1 VVILAA
7 GLTPAWQQILCFDR
21 FTPGE
26 VNRAERALWCGS
38 GKVLNVGRALAA
50 MCQGGALGE
59 ARCLAPLGGTA
70 AAAIRDEFERDGV
83 PLDVFVS
90 AVPTRVCTTL
100 LDKSGETT
108 ELVENAA
115 ALPAAELAA
124 YAQHFAELARTA
136 DYVVL
141 SGSLPANCPSDYYAQ
156 LMRGYKGRVLLDARG
171 PELLA
176 TLPLQPWVVKPN
188 RSELAKTV
196 GRELHTDEELI
207 AAMRSL
213 HEQGAENVLISTGP
227 ERVWLLNAEG
237 TWRIRPPKITNVV
250 NPIGSGDT
258 LAAGIAWASARGGN
272 MISALRYAITA
283 AAANVEELL
292 PARWQA
298 ARIAEL
304 IPEIDVQQV
313 A

>member
-1 VVILAA
+1 MVILAA
-7 GLTPAWQQILCFDR
+7 GLTPAWQHILCFDR

-50 MCQGGALGE
+50 RCQGGTLGE
-59 ARCLAPLGGTA
+59 ARCLSPLGGAA
-70 AAAIRDEFERDGV
+70 AAAIRAEFERDGV
-83 PLDVFVS
+83 PLDVFAS

-115 ALPAAELAA
+115 ALPADELAA
-124 YAQHFAELARTA
+124 YAQQFAELARAA

-141 SGSLPANCPSDYYAQ
+141 SGSLPANCPSNYYSTLLQ
-156 LMRGYKGRVLLDARG
+156 GYPGRVLLDARG
-171 PELLA
+171 LELQA
-176 TLPLQPWVVKPN
+176 TLPLKPWVVKPN

-196 GRELHTDEELI
+196 GRELRTDEDLI
-207 AAMRSL
+207 EAMRSL
-213 HEQGAENVLISTGP
+213 HEQGAENVLISAGP
-227 ERVWLLNAEG
+227 ERVWLHNAEG
-237 TWRIRPPKITNVV
+237 TWKIRPPKITNVV

-258 LAAGIAWASARGGN
+258 LAAGIAWASSRGGN
-272 MISALRYAITA
+272 MLSALRFAITA

-304 IPEIDVQQV
+304 IPEIDVQKLN
-313 A
+313 

>member
-1 VVILAA
+1 VILAA

-38 GKVLNVGRALAA
+38 GKVLNVGRALAT
-50 MCQGGALGE
+50 MCQGGTLGE
-59 ARCLAPLGGTA
+59 ARCLAPLGGAA
-70 AAAIRDEFERDGV
+70 AAAIRAEFERDGV
-83 PLDVFVS
+83 PLDVFES
-90 AVPTRVCTTL
+90 TVPTRVCTTL

-115 ALPAAELAA
+115 PLPAEELAA
-124 YAQHFAELARTA
+124 YAEHFQKLAAAA
-136 DYVVL
+136 DYVVF
-141 SGSLPANCPSDYYAQ
+141 SGSLPMNCPSDYYAQ
-156 LMRGYKGRVLLDARG
+156 LMHGFTGRVLLDARG
-171 PELLA
+171 PELQA
-176 TLPLQPWVVKPN
+176 TLPLRPWVVKPN
-188 RSELAKTV
+188 RSELAKTA
-196 GRELHTDEELI
+196 GRELRTDEDLI
-207 AAMRSL
+207 AAMRLL
-213 HEQGAENVLISTGP
+213 HEQGAENVVISAGP

-237 TWRIRPPKITNVV
+237 TWKIRPPKITNVV

-272 MISALRYAITA
+272 MLSALRFAITA

-298 ARIAEL
+298 NRIAEL
-304 IPEIDVQQV
+304 IPEIDVQKI

>member
-1 VVILAA
+1 MVILAA

>member
-1 VVILAA
+1 MILAA

-50 MCQGGALGE
+50 MCQGGTLGE
-59 ARCLAPLGGTA
+59 ARCLSPLGGTA
-70 AAAIRDEFERDGV
+70 AAAIRAEFERDRV
-83 PLDVFVS
+83 PLEVFAS
-90 AVPTRVCTTL
+90 TVPTRVCTTL

-108 ELVENAA
+108 ELVENAT
-115 ALPAAELAA
+115 ALPAEELAA
-124 YAQHFAELARTA
+124 YAQQFQELARRA

-156 LMRGYKGRVLLDARG
+156 LMHGYTGRVLLDARG
-171 PELLA
+171 PELQA
-176 TLPLQPWVVKPN
+176 TLPLKPWVVKPN
-188 RSELAKTV
+188 RSELAKTA
-196 GRELHTDEELI
+196 GRELRTDDDLI
-207 AAMRSL
+207 AAMRAL
-213 HEQGAENVLISTGP
+213 HEQGTENVVISAGP

-237 TWRIRPPKITNVV
+237 TWCIRPPKIHHVV

-258 LAAGIAWASARGGN
+258 LAAGIAWASSRGGN
-272 MISALRYAITA
+272 MLSALRFAITA

-292 PARWQA
+292 PARWQP

-304 IPEIDVQQV
+304 IPEIDVQRV
-313 A
+313 R

>member
-1 VVILAA
+1 MILAA

-50 MCQGGALGE
+50 MCQGGTLGE
-59 ARCLAPLGGTA
+59 ARCLSPLGGAA
-70 AAAIRDEFERDGV
+70 AAAIRAEFERDGV
-83 PLDVFVS
+83 PLDVFDS
-90 AVPTRVCTTL
+90 QVPTRVCTTL

-115 ALPAAELAA
+115 ALPAEELAA
-124 YAQHFAELARTA
+124 YTRRFQELARTA
-136 DYVVL
+136 EYVVL
-141 SGSLPANCPSDYYAQ
+141 SGSLTANCPSDFYATLLQ
-156 LMRGYKGRVLLDARG
+156 GFSGRVLLDARG
-171 PELLA
+171 PELQA
-176 TLPLQPWVVKPN
+176 TLPLKPWVVKPN
-188 RSELAKTV
+188 RSELAKTA
-196 GRELHTDEELI
+196 GRELHTDENLL

-213 HEQGAENVLISTGP
+213 HEQGAEHVVISAGP

-237 TWRIRPPKITNVV
+237 TWKIRPPKITSIV

-272 MISALRYAITA
+272 MLSALRYAITA

-298 ARIAEL
+298 SRIADL

-313 A
+313 R

>member
-1 VVILAA
+1 LILAA

-26 VNRAERALWCGS
+26 VNRATRALWCGS
-38 GKVLNVGRALAA
+38 GKVLNVGRALAT
-50 MCQGGALGE
+50 MCQSGTLGE
-59 ARCLAPLGGTA
+59 ARCLAPLGGNA
-70 AAAIRDEFERDGV
+70 AAAIRAEFASDRV
-83 PLDVFVS
+83 PLDVFES

-115 ALPAAELAA
+115 ALPPEELAA
-124 YAQHFAELARTA
+124 YAELFRKLAASA
-136 DYVVL
+136 DYVIL
-141 SGSLPANCPSDYYAQ
+141 SGSLPANCPSDYYAM
-156 LMRGYKGRVLLDARG
+156 LLHGYRGRVLLDARG
-171 PELLA
+171 PELEA
-176 TLPLQPWVVKPN
+176 TLPLKPWVVKPN
-188 RSELAKTV
+188 RSELAKTA
-196 GRELHTDEELI
+196 GRELHTDNDLI
-207 AAMRSL
+207 LAMRSL
-213 HEQGAENVLISTGP
+213 HEQCAENVVISAGP

-237 TWRIRPPKITNVV
+237 TWKIRPPKIMNVI

-258 LAAGIAWASARGGN
+258 FAAGIAWASARGGN
-272 MISALRYAITA
+272 MLSALRYAITA

-298 ARIAEL
+298 SRIAQL

>member
-1 VVILAA
+1 MILAA

-50 MCQGGALGE
+50 MCQGGTLGE

-70 AAAIRDEFERDGV
+70 AAAIRAEFERDDV
-83 PLDVFVS
+83 PLEVFES
-90 AVPTRVCTTL
+90 TVPTRVCTTL
-100 LDKSGETT
+100 LDKGGETT

-115 ALPAAELAA
+115 ALPAEELVA
-124 YAQHFAELARTA
+124 YERRFQELARDA
-136 DYVVL
+136 EYVVL
-141 SGSLPANCPSDYYAQ
+141 SGSLTANCPVAYYAKM
-156 LMRGYKGRVLLDARG
+156 LLKFEGHVLIDARG
-171 PELLA
+171 GELLA

-196 GRELHTDEELI
+196 RRELRTDDELI
-207 AAMRSL
+207 AAMQEL
-213 HEQGAENVLISTGP
+213 HENGAENVVVSAGA
-227 ERVWLLNAEG
+227 EAVWLLNAEG
-237 TWRIRPPKITNVV
+237 TWKIRPPKIPNVV

-258 LAAGIAWASARGGN
+258 LAAGIAWASSRGGN
-272 MISALRYAITA
+272 MLSALRFAVTT

-304 IPEIDVQQV
+304 IPEIDVQRIS
-313 A
+313 